1 MNGKDIHKTRMS
13 FSTRC
18 ELVNEIK
25 GNSNSKYTRHGG
37 EAVLVRDNCDLRE
50 NETQTHCL
58 MCPKLEDIRQGLDF
72 STIKDIATFFQPL
85 IVERVKLKN
94 DSRGAIQV
102 FTCIVL
108 MGFTYWNRSAIYLY
122 SF

>member
-1 MNGKDIHKTRMS
+1 MGPSLGGLGQHIDEHLRIDMKGKDIHKTRMC
-13 FSTRC
+13 FRTRC

-25 GNSNSKYTRHGG
+25 GNFKCKYTRQGG
-37 EAVLVRDNCDLRE
+37 EAVLVRDNYDLCK

-94 DSRGAIQV
+94 GSR
-102 FTCIVL
+102 
-108 MGFTYWNRSAIYLY
+108 
-122 SF
+122 